1 MPSSSPIVLVV
12 EDEALILLNTVYEL
26 EAHGFVAIEA
36 ANANVALGHLNTRPD
51 ITHLFSDIDLPGG
64 MDGLQL
70 AELVRKR
77 WPQVAILLTSGHM
90 LPGTVPVPEGAV
102 FLPKPYRL
110 ADLRASISGHGGWHT
125 ALS

>member
-1 MPSSSPIVLVV
+1 MPSSSPTVLVV

-36 ANANVALGHLNTRPD
+36 ANAKLALAALESRPD

-64 MDGLQL
+64 TDGLQL
-70 AELVRKR
+70 AEVVRQR
-77 WPQVAILLTSGHM
+77 WPQITILLTSGHM
-90 LPGTVPVPEGAV
+90 LPGTVAVPEGAV

-110 ADLRASISGHGGWHT
+110 ADLRASISAGG
-125 ALS
+125 